1 MTVLQG
7 MSVGGIFSAA
17 VWGTFLLIVMIQFL
31 RSLRLVPTKQAFL
44 VERLGRYNRT
54 LQAGFHALIPFVDK
68 VVALVDL
75 KEETIDVP
83 PQECFTR
90 DEVMVAVDGVLYIQV
105 VEPEKAIYGITD
117 YRFAAVQLAQTT
129 TRSIIG
135 TIDLDRSFEERDL
148 ISSKVVTE
156 LAEAGQGWG
165 IRVLRYEIKNI
176 APPAS
181 VRDAMERQVTAERDR
196 KAVVA
201 RAEGDRQSVINKSE
215 GRKIELVNQSEGQ
228 MQRQINEAEG
238 RAAEI
243 KAIAEATAQSIER
256 IAGALVQPG
265 GSDALKL
272 RVTEKYIRQ
281 LSRVRGPDTR
291 VLLPAD
297 LNNLD
302 EMLESIGLK
311 TGT

>member
-1 MTVLQG
+1 
-7 MSVGGIFSAA
+7 
-17 VWGTFLLIVMIQFL
+17 MIQFL

-44 VERLGRYNRT
+44 VERLGRYSRT

>member
-1 MTVLQG
+1 MTALFG
-7 MSVGGIFSAA
+7 ASIGGLFNFV
-17 VWGTFLLIVMIQFL
+17 VWGIVFLILIVQFL
-31 RSLRLVPTKQAFL
+31 RSLRLVPTKSAFL
-44 VERLGRYNRT
+44 VERLGRYQRT

-68 VVALVDL
+68 VVAIVDL

-105 VEPEKAIYGITD
+105 VEPEKAIYGITN

-129 TRSIIG
+129 TRSVIG

-148 ISSKVVTE
+148 ISSKVVQV
-156 LAEAGQGWG
+156 LAGAGQAWG

-181 VRDAMERQVTAERDR
+181 VRDAMERQVTAERNR

-215 GRKIELVNQSEGQ
+215 GRKIELVNQSEGHMQ
-228 MQRQINEAEG
+228 MQINQAEG
-238 RAAEI
+238 RAEEI
-243 KAIAEATAQSIER
+243 KAIAEATALSIER
-256 IAGALVQPG
+256 IAEALSVPG

-272 RVTEKYIRQ
+272 RVTEKYIQ
-281 LSRVRGPDTR
+281 QFARVRGPDTQ

-302 EMLESIGLK
+302 QLLESIGLR
-311 TGT
+311 TGQ